1 MMNCLFNDGIMG
13 ILVILGLAGA
23 IGLLYLFHYMDNRP
37 NESKDNE
44 GRISVFGFIFLA
56 LLVIGFVSFNL
67 KECSSNHS
75 STEPTHMF
83 RP

>member
-1 MMNCLFNDGIMG
+1 MNYLFNDGIMG
-13 ILVILGLAGA
+13 ILLILGIVGA
-23 IGLLYLFHYMDNRP
+23 IGLYSLFHYIDKRP

-44 GRISVFGFIFLA
+44 GCISVLGFIFLA

>member
-1 MMNCLFNDGIMG
+1 M
-13 ILVILGLAGA
+13 ILGLVGA
-23 IGLLYLFHYMDNRP
+23 IGLFSLFHYIDKKP

-44 GRISVFGFIFLA
+44 GCISVFGLIFLM

-67 KECSSNHS
+67 KECSSNHN
-75 STEPTHMF
+75 STEPPHMF